1 MPSSGSGTGSAIVCG
16 LPAAAPRALPIK
28 RTILSLPYYARI
40 MGIDPVNFQ
49 GATAGSIF
57 PVIPNRNKDVWPRYS
72 WQASDRVSHE
82 DLARAIY
89 QAERDI
95 AEVLGYWEGPIWIS
109 EEIRPFPRHYRRDVW
124 RYSGQDVRMN
134 AVSIKTQWGKVIS
147 AGQRATG
154 SGPVCTATVA
164 SGSLAY
170 TDEDGDGFAETATIS
185 FSTTLTNSC
194 ELKVFFTGTEAAL
207 EWEIRPPRSK
217 AISGGIA
224 TLVFD
229 SWLFIDPDVLAYYP
243 TEAGQHAIDISTTAN
258 YVTTVE
264 VYREYTDPTSASAIF
279 YWEPTPTGI
288 GANLFCTSCGG
299 SGCAACT
306 LTTQDGCLHIR
317 EPNQGIV
324 VPTPASYD
332 ESTGVWSF
340 NCYSVC
346 RDPDFVQIYYYCGEI
361 SNESRS
367 GRTCEELPNDLAM
380 AIAELA
386 TTRLE
391 RPMCAGTNIIALQA
405 HWRED
410 LARSGEV
417 SYALSLGDLNNPFG
431 TQRGAIQAWRRVGK
445 LREHAVQGPVI

>member
-1 MPSSGSGTGSAIVCG
+1 MPSYAQ
-16 LPAAAPRALPIK
+16 PYK
-28 RTILSLPYYARI
+28 RTLLSLPYYARI
-40 MGIDPVNFQ
+40 MGIDPANFM
-49 GATAGSIF
+49 GATAGDIF

-82 DLARAIY
+82 DLSRAIY

-95 AEVLGYWEGPIWIS
+95 AEVLGYWPAPTWIA

-134 AVSIKTQWGKVIS
+134 AVSVQTQWGKVIV
-147 AGQRATG
+147 AGQRAVDPIG
-154 SGPVCTATVA
+154 TAT
-164 SGSLAY
+164 LAGL
-170 TDEDGDGFAETATIS
+170 TLAFSDLDVDGFYETATITLPLPAS
-185 FSTTLTNSC
+185 LSTLTDAC
-194 ELKVFFTGTEAAL
+194 QVKVFFADEDGSL
-207 EWEIRPPRSK
+207 DWEIRPVRSK
-217 AISGGIA
+217 TIAGGNVVIVLD
-224 TLVFD
+224 TWLLV
-229 SWLFIDPDVLAYYP
+229 DPDVASYYP
-243 TEAGQHAIDISTTAN
+243 TEAGQHAIDISGN
-258 YVTTVE
+258 PPSNVVTSVD
-264 VYREYTDPTSASAIF
+264 VYREYTDTTGVSAVF

-299 SGCAACT
+299 SGCQACT

-324 VPTPASYD
+324 VPTPAIYS
-332 ESTGVWSF
+332 ETTGTWAF

-346 RDPDFVQIYYYCGEI
+346 RDPDYVQIYYYCGEI
-361 SNESRS
+361 CNESRA
-367 GRTCEELPNDLAM
+367 GRTCEEIPNDLAM

-405 HWRED
+405 RWRED
-410 LARSGEV
+410 LARAGEV
-417 SYALSLGDLNNPFG
+417 SFNLSLGDLDNPFG

-445 LREHAVQGPVI
+445 LREHVVQGAVI